1 MRSYSKRNF
10 LSNFAKVALVSF
22 RIFSM
27 SKCCRLRSSGSWSLS
42 MVKIL
47 GLGDF
52 GASGTPSDDEVEVES
67 SSFVGENAGDCGLW
81 DLGGDG
87 GLYSGGGELK

>member
-1 MRSYSKRNF
+1 MMKWKWSR
-10 LSNFAKVALVSF
+10 
-22 RIFSM
+22 
-27 SKCCRLRSSGSWSLS
+27 RL
-42 MVKIL
+42 
-47 GLGDF
+47 
-52 GASGTPSDDEVEVES
+52 

>member
-1 MRSYSKRNF
+1 
-10 LSNFAKVALVSF
+10 
-22 RIFSM
+22 
-27 SKCCRLRSSGSWSLS
+27 

-47 GLGDF
+47 GLGCF
-52 GASGTPSDDEVEVES
+52 GASGTPSDDEVELES

-87 GLYSGGGELK
+87 GLYSGWWWRVEIIYRYVTVWTR

>member
-1 MRSYSKRNF
+1 MF
-10 LSNFAKVALVSF
+10 
-22 RIFSM
+22 
-27 SKCCRLRSSGSWSLS
+27 KCWSLS
-42 MVKIL
+42 SSVSSCSLNIFKIL

-52 GASGTPSDDEVEVES
+52 GASGTPSDDEVELES

>member
-1 MRSYSKRNF
+1 
-10 LSNFAKVALVSF
+10 
-22 RIFSM
+22 
-27 SKCCRLRSSGSWSLS
+27 

-67 SSFVGENAGDCGLW
+67 SSFVGENAGDYGLG

>member
-1 MRSYSKRNF
+1 
-10 LSNFAKVALVSF
+10 
-22 RIFSM
+22 
-27 SKCCRLRSSGSWSLS
+27 

-47 GLGDF
+47 GLGCF
-52 GASGTPSDDEVEVES
+52 GASGTPSDDEVEVKS

>member
-1 MRSYSKRNF
+1 M
-10 LSNFAKVALVSF
+10 
-22 RIFSM
+22 SM
-27 SKCCRLRSSGSWSLS
+27 CWRLRSSRSWSFSIS
-42 MVKIL
+42 MVNRL
-47 GLGDF
+47 GLSGF
-52 GASGTPSDDEVEVES
+52 GASASGTPSDDEVEVES

>member
-1 MRSYSKRNF
+1 
-10 LSNFAKVALVSF
+10 
-22 RIFSM
+22 
-27 SKCCRLRSSGSWSLS
+27 
-42 MVKIL
+42 MVNRL
-47 GLGDF
+47 GLSGF
-52 GASGTPSDDEVEVES
+52 GASASGTPSDDEVEVES

>member
-1 MRSYSKRNF
+1 MKGINYGRFISVYQSQDGGYV
-10 LSNFAKVALVSF
+10 LYH
-22 RIFSM
+22 
-27 SKCCRLRSSGSWSLS
+27 
-42 MVKIL
+42 
-47 GLGDF
+47 LGDF

-67 SSFVGENAGDCGLW
+67 SSFVGDNAGDCGLW